1 MGGSGGPGVGM
12 GDGRPGI
19 SEARESVNAE
29 VDNNSENAVLVDMT
43 LASPDCDWPAIP
55 AITFPRDCGSSCSS
69 WSGREGGESID
80 LVPR

>member
-1 MGGSGGPGVGM
+1 MGGSSGPGVGM
-12 GDGRPGI
+12 GDGRLGI
-19 SEARESVNAE
+19 SELRESVNAE

-55 AITFPRDCGSSCSS
+55 AIMFLRDCRSSCSS
-69 WSGREGGESID
+69 WLGQEGGESID